1 MFTHSSIGC
10 RIGLSSR
17 YNQVNIVV
25 YAGQSLC
32 HGDNFVSS
40 SHQKDSSQGQNKK
53 ISVRQ
58 KNRRNCYLTN
68 PNQNKQMLVRL

>member
-1 MFTHSSIGC
+1 MVLCRVWTTITFTHSSMGC

-17 YNQVNIVV
+17 YNQVNNVV

-40 SHQKDSSQGQNKK
+40 SHQKDLSQEQNKK
-53 ISVRQ
+53 LSVRP
-58 KNRRNCYLTN
+58 K
-68 PNQNKQMLVRL
+68 KIGEIVI

>member
-1 MFTHSSIGC
+1 MFTHSSMGC

-40 SHQKDSSQGQNKK
+40 SHQKDLSQEQNKK
-53 ISVRQ
+53 LSVRP
-58 KNRRNCYLTN
+58 K
-68 PNQNKQMLVRL
+68 KIGEIVI